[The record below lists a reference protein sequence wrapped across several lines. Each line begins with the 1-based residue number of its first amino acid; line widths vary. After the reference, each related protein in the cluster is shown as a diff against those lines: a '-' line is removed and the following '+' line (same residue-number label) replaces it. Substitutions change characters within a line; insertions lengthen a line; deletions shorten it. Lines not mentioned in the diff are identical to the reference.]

1 MGVQCFSRRLSFLPG
16 SSEGQNYLA
25 DVDPYIFHDQ
35 ITSIMH
41 PLDYYALTDYQPG
54 KVCHLGSSLLGTSQP
69 GGADLENYI
78 DKMVGYTGPELMVD
92 MFQTKPAEMF
102 GMTRYW
108 THSITLTNIL
118 LSNPTFLDANGV
130 TDGGCTNQ
138 EPIPAADPD
147 GMCPKGNSDASCN
160 ALFLGVGIALAIVI
174 IGIPLL
180 CLLYCTHSCC
190 FRRHPETNKTKFTD
204 FKEKTMGGA
213 KVNP

>member
-1 MGVQCFSRRLSFLPG
+1 MVREVLPADRDLSAEPNIYISGHSQGGARASLVSMWLEKIDGKKYKTYSISPLGVQCFSRRLSFLPG

-92 MFQTKPAEMF
+92 MFQV
-102 GMTRYW
+102 RR
-108 THSITLTNIL
+108 
-118 LSNPTFLDANGV
+118 
-130 TDGGCTNQ
+130 GG
-138 EPIPAADPD
+138 
-147 GMCPKGNSDASCN
+147 
-160 ALFLGVGIALAIVI
+160 ALA
-174 IGIPLL
+174 
-180 CLLYCTHSCC
+180 
-190 FRRHPETNKTKFTD
+190 
-204 FKEKTMGGA
+204 GGA
-213 KVNP
+213 DRSPDEE